1 MNSFWDFALTQ
12 WQKPQVEALALDV
25 QRQHGPVVYFLLG
38 AWLAERGQPYTPP
51 LLASIKKKVEPVEA
65 QLTKMRG
72 ERSTLTG
79 ADKQAA
85 LAKELALE
93 KQLYQ
98 QLARMVPAP
107 DSTVNPSRFCWWHQF
122 FPHCDEAQFSIWRTT
137 LGLD

>member
-1 MNSFWDFALTQ
+1 MVFFNADATSEIYTCSLHDAL
-12 WQKPQVEALALDV
+12 PIL
-25 QRQHGPVVYFLLG
+25 
-38 AWLAERGQPYTPP
+38 
-51 LLASIKKKVEPVEA
+51 EPVEA

-107 DSTVNPSRFCWWHQF
+107 DSTVNPSRDRKSTRLNSSHVAISSAVFCLKKKK
-122 FPHCDEAQFSIWRTT
+122 TKT
-137 LGLD
+137 

>member
-1 MNSFWDFALTQ
+1 MVFFNADATSEIYTCSLHDAL
-12 WQKPQVEALALDV
+12 PIL
-25 QRQHGPVVYFLLG
+25 
-38 AWLAERGQPYTPP
+38 
-51 LLASIKKKVEPVEA
+51 EPVEA